1 MRISYSWLKEYLG
14 FNTSSVETAT
24 LLTNCGLEVE
34 SLQEYSSVPGGM
46 KGLVIGHVLTCEKH
60 PSADRLSLTT
70 VDIGK
75 GEIKKI
81 VCGAPNIQAGQKV
94 IVAPVGTTVHPV
106 SSAPFEIRNA
116 KIRGENSEGMI
127 CAEDEIGLGTSHEG
141 VLVLDED
148 ARVGSLAAEYFN
160 VTSDYV
166 FEIGLTPNR
175 ADAASHFGVARDL
188 NACLTPTLSKIEG
201 VRTDK
206 DSTLNLPSV
215 EKFSVDNKALSIAI
229 EVKDADACPRY
240 CGITI
245 SGVTVASSPKW
256 LQQRLHSIGIHPTNN
271 IVDITNFVLHEC
283 GQPLHA
289 FDADK
294 ISGEKIV
301 VQKLKEG
308 TPFVTLDGKERKLSG
323 GDLMICDSE
332 KPMCIAGVFGGINS
346 GISETTKNI
355 FIESAFFSPETIRKT
370 VRHHGLHTD
379 ASFRFERGADVS
391 MTLYAL
397 KRAAILISEI
407 AGGKISSDIR
417 DVYPSPVQKKNILLD
432 WNYLDTLCGFEVDKK
447 TAEII
452 LSSLGFEIKNNANS
466 LSVEVPHHKTDV
478 VYPADLVEEIL
489 RIYGYNKI
497 PMAQKISISFSDVKP
512 TDSDGMKN
520 KIAAYLSANGF
531 SEIMTN
537 SLTAKQKAEKFSEK
551 KVIPLLN
558 PLSVELDVM
567 RTEMFLSGLESVR
580 YNLNRQQDD
589 LKLFEFGKIYSKENQ
604 ENKEET
610 RLALYVTGNKN
621 PHTWNS
627 IPAPADFF
635 FLKSFVENIFAR
647 AGINMTAGN
656 LKTENKKGDTFS
668 YGAIVSS
675 EKNIHVSYGLLN
687 SALLRAYKIDVPVF
701 HADMNW
707 DLISEMASKNSVSF
721 KELPRFPQ
729 VKRDISMIIDKATSY
744 ESIRELAYATEKN
757 LLREVNLFDLYEG
770 ENIPAE
776 KKSCTLSF
784 YLRDD
789 AKTLTDAEIDSV
801 VNRLI
806 NTYEKKLG
814 AVVRK

>member
-1 MRISYSWLKEYLG
+1 MRISYNWLKEYID
-14 FNTSSVETAT
+14 FNLSPAETASV
-24 LLTNCGLEVE
+24 LTNCGLEVE
-34 SLQEYSSVPGGM
+34 SMQEYFSVPGGM

-70 VDIGK
+70 VDIGN

-81 VCGAPNIQAGQKV
+81 VCGAPNIKVGQKV

-106 SSAPFEIRNA
+106 SGTPFEIRNA

-141 VLVLDED
+141 VLVLNED
-148 ARVGSLAAEYFN
+148 AQVGSLASKYFN

-175 ADAASHFGVARDL
+175 ADAASHFGVSRDL
-188 NACLTPTLSKIEG
+188 FACLTPHPAPNERGTL
-201 VRTDK
+201 R
-206 DSTLNLPSV
+206 LPSV
-215 EKFSVDNKALSIAI
+215 ENFSVDNKIFPVAI
-229 EVKDADACPRY
+229 EVKDSDACPRY

-256 LQQRLHSIGIHPTNN
+256 LQQRLFSIGIHPTNN

-294 ISGEKIV
+294 ISGKKIV

-308 TPFVTLDGKERKLSG
+308 TPFVTLDGKERKLSA

-332 KPMCIAGVFGGINS
+332 KPMCIAGVFGGTNS
-346 GISETTKNI
+346 GITESTKNI

-397 KRAAILISEI
+397 KRAAILIREI
-407 AGGKISSDIR
+407 AGGKISSDIT
-417 DVYPSPVQKKNILLD
+417 DGYPSPVQKKNISLD
-432 WNYLDTLCGFEVDKK
+432 WNYLDTLCGFEVDRK
-447 TAEII
+447 TAENI
-452 LSSLGFEIKNNANS
+452 LSSLGFEIKNNADS

-478 VYPADLVEEIL
+478 AYPADLVEEIL

-551 KVIPLLN
+551 KIIPLLN
-558 PLSVELDVM
+558 PLSIELDVM
-567 RTEMFLSGLESVR
+567 RIEMFLTGLESVR
-580 YNLNRQQDD
+580 YNLNRQQED

-621 PHTWNS
+621 SHTWNS
-627 IPAPADFF
+627 VPAPADFF

-647 AGINMTAGN
+647 AGIKMTEGN
-656 LKTENKKGDTFS
+656 LKTENAKGETFS

-675 EKNIHVSYGLLN
+675 EKNILVSYGLLN
-687 SALLRAYKIDVPVF
+687 SALLRAYEIDVPVF

-707 DLISEMASKNSVSF
+707 DLISEMALKHSVSF

-729 VKRDISMIIDKATSY
+729 VKRDISMIIDKTTSY
-744 ESIRELAYATEKN
+744 ASIRELAYATEKN

-776 KKSCTLSF
+776 KKSCALSF

-789 AKTLTDAEIDSV
+789 AKTLTDSEIDTV
-801 VNRLI
+801 VNRFI
-806 NTYEKKLG
+806 NAFEKKLG